1 MGGIGHSGDP
11 GALSRPAPCFSWP
24 AVCVLGMYVLHA
36 ECETQRVWGPCQGHV
51 TLEGGPRV
59 WAFHCSYPAHLLGLA
74 GGMALNNGSYSPP
87 IAVLVQQLST
97 PAPWSLGGSYTAF
110 LFLGT
115 RLSLHPIV
123 MVPCQRLL
131 VTVDKERTEIIGS
144 VSGISRFLIDLGPL
158 NGKSPIGLGWEDL
171 LSSALRM

>member
-1 MGGIGHSGDP
+1 
-11 GALSRPAPCFSWP
+11 
-24 AVCVLGMYVLHA
+24 
-36 ECETQRVWGPCQGHV
+36 
-51 TLEGGPRV
+51 
-59 WAFHCSYPAHLLGLA
+59 
-74 GGMALNNGSYSPP
+74 MA
-87 IAVLVQQLST
+87 A
-97 PAPWSLGGSYTAF
+97 AF

-131 VTVDKERTEIIGS
+131 VTVDKEQTEVIGS
-144 VSGISRFLIDLGPL
+144 VLGISRFLIDLGPL

>member
-1 MGGIGHSGDP
+1 M
-11 GALSRPAPCFSWP
+11 
-24 AVCVLGMYVLHA
+24 
-36 ECETQRVWGPCQGHV
+36 
-51 TLEGGPRV
+51 EGGPRV

-97 PAPWSLGGSYTAF
+97 PAPWSLGDSYTAVMAAAF

-131 VTVDKERTEIIGS
+131 VTVDKEQTEVIGS
-144 VSGISRFLIDLGPL
+144 VLGISRFLIDLGPL